1 MNSRKLAG
9 PGFPVIKLSKEWLAL
24 AALFVGAT
32 AIATAPLFV
41 RFSETGPVAT
51 AFWRVFLALPVLWIW
66 AMASDGGGHWRSVRA
81 HPGMLLLIGF
91 CFAGDLAV
99 WHWSILLTSVANATL
114 LSNLAP
120 IFVALGAWLLFRDTP
135 KKLFLGGLAAA
146 LTGTAL
152 LISAGSGQSASS
164 HSGHALFGDALGVIT
179 AMFYAGY
186 QMAVTRL
193 RAHVATATLMAWSCL
208 VMSALLLPV
217 AWLSGEQILPQT
229 AAGWITVIALA
240 LIAQVAGQS
249 LIAWAMAHLPATFS
263 SVGLLWQPVAA
274 TLLAW
279 LLIGETMGTL
289 QFAGGLLVL
298 AGIALAR
305 RSAQK
310 NIS

>member
-1 MNSRKLAG
+1 MFA
-9 PGFPVIKLSKEWLAL
+9 
-24 AALFVGAT
+24 GAT

-41 RFSETGPVAT
+41 RFSEAGPVAT
-51 AFWRVFLALPVLWIW
+51 AFWRVFLALPALWIW
-66 AMASDGGGHWRSVRA
+66 ALASDGPGHWRSVRA

-120 IFVALGAWLLFRDTP
+120 IFVTLGAWWLFRDAP

-146 LTGTAL
+146 LAGTAL
-152 LISAGSGQSASS
+152 LIGGGSGQSAAA
-164 HSGHALFGDALGVIT
+164 HAGQALLGDFLGVVT

-193 RAHVATATLMAWSCL
+193 RAKVATATLMAWSCL

-217 AWLSGEQILPQT
+217 ALLMGEQVLPQT
-229 AAGWITVIALA
+229 ATGWITVIALA
-240 LIAQVAGQS
+240 LVAQAAGQS
-249 LIAWAMAHLPATFS
+249 LIAYAMAHLPGTFS

-274 TLLAW
+274 ALFAW
-279 LLIGETMGTL
+279 VLIGETVGAL

-298 AGIALAR
+298 AGIAIAR
-305 RSAQK
+305 RSALSRK
-310 NIS
+310 

>member
-1 MNSRKLAG
+1 M
-9 PGFPVIKLSKEWLAL
+9 
-24 AALFVGAT
+24 
-32 AIATAPLFV
+32 

-51 AFWRVFLALPVLWIW
+51 AFWRVFLALPVLWLW
-66 AMASDGGGHWRSVRA
+66 ALASDGRGHWHSLRA

-120 IFVALGAWLLFRDTP
+120 IFVTLGAWLLFRNAP

-146 LTGTAL
+146 LCGTAL
-152 LISAGSGQSASS
+152 LIGTGSGLSAVG
-164 HSGHALFGDALGVIT
+164 HSGHALLGDVLGVVT
-179 AMFYAGY
+179 ALFYAGY

-193 RAHVATATLMAWSCL
+193 RAQVATATLMAWSCL

-217 AWLSGEQILPQT
+217 ALLMGEQILPQT
-229 AAGWITVIALA
+229 TAGWINVIALA
-240 LIAQVAGQS
+240 LIAQAAGQS
-249 LIAWAMAHLPATFS
+249 LIAYAMAHLPGTFS

-274 TLLAW
+274 ALFAW
-279 LLIGETMGTL
+279 VLIGEAVGTL

-298 AGIALAR
+298 AGIAIAR
-305 RSAQK
+305 RSTALK
-310 NIS
+310 NIN

>member
-1 MNSRKLAG
+1 M
-9 PGFPVIKLSKEWLAL
+9 AL

-66 AMASDGGGHWRSVRA
+66 AMAADSRGHWHNARA
-81 HPGMLLLIGF
+81 HPRMLLLIGLF
-91 CFAGDLAV
+91 FAGDLAV
-99 WHWSILLTSVANATL
+99 WHWSIVLTSIANATL
-114 LSNLAP
+114 LANLAP
-120 IFVALGAWLLFRDTP
+120 IFVTAVAWLVFRDTP
-135 KKLFLGGLAAA
+135 RPLFITGLVAAIA
-146 LTGTAL
+146 GTAL
-152 LISAGSGQSASS
+152 LIGPNFGRGGNAP
-164 HSGHALFGDALGVIT
+164 LGDALGVIT
-179 AMFYAGY
+179 ALFYAAY
-186 QMAVTRL
+186 QITVTRL
-193 RAHVATATLMAWSCL
+193 RATVSTASLMAWS
-208 VMSALLLPV
+208 SAAMTAFLLPI

-229 AAGWITVIALA
+229 AAGWLTVIALA
-240 LIAQVAGQS
+240 LIAQAAGQS

-279 LLIGETMGTL
+279 LLIGEAVGTL